1 MENQQ
6 IVKKMNVNISS
17 TENIYFG
24 ILVLKMTSAKSEI
37 NF

>member
-17 TENIYFG
+17 TESTYFG
-24 ILVLKMTSAKSEI
+24 IMVLKMTTAKSEI